1 MKRLPRLI
9 ISLTLSAA
17 TLAVP
22 LLAGSVAE
30 ASSAVYVVHRGDSL
44 YGIARTL
51 DVSIDALLNANGLSL
66 TSVIVPGQRLHVP
79 GSGASSSGVAASSGR
94 HYTVAAGDTLFGI
107 ATAHGVSLTSLLAV
121 NGMGSTSLI
130 VPGMRLSLPAGAS
143 APRHAATGSGTAAP
157 SGPAAA
163 AISFALAQVGKPY
176 VFFTAGPGAFD
187 CSGLTMAA
195 YSRVGVSLIHQAA
208 AQARRGR
215 AVDFWSQPIKAGD
228 LVFLDGDWDGTI
240 DHVGMALGPTTWVQ
254 ASQSHDR
261 VMTGPLPPRSV
272 IIAVRRFVG

>member
-1 MKRLPRLI
+1 MRRRARAP
-9 ISLTLSAA
+9 
-17 TLAVP
+17 P
-22 LLAGSVAE
+22 
-30 ASSAVYVVHRGDSL
+30 HR
-44 YGIARTL
+44 
-51 DVSIDALLNANGLSL
+51 
-66 TSVIVPGQRLHVP
+66 
-79 GSGASSSGVAASSGR
+79 
-94 HYTVAAGDTLFGI
+94 
-107 ATAHGVSLTSLLAV
+107 
-121 NGMGSTSLI
+121 
-130 VPGMRLSLPAGAS
+130 
-143 APRHAATGSGTAAP
+143 

-208 AQARRGR
+208 SQARRGR

-261 VMTGPLPPRSV
+261 VMTGPLPSAQRDHRRAPPGRLTARPDPHRQISGARNRAICTKMLVEIGQGWGASSAMACSRILNFCTLPVTV
-272 IIAVRRFVG
+272 IGNSSTNFT

>member
-79 GSGASSSGVAASSGR
+79 GSGASSSGVAAIIRSPLHRRRRR
-94 HYTVAAGDTLFGI
+94 HAVRHRHGPRRQLVVAARGQRDGLDQPDH
-107 ATAHGVSLTSLLAV
+107 ARHAAV
-121 NGMGSTSLI
+121 AAL
-130 VPGMRLSLPAGAS
+130 RCR

-195 YSRVGVSLIHQAA
+195 YSHVGVSLIHQAA

-272 IIAVRRFVG
+272 IIAVRRLVG

>member
-1 MKRLPRLI
+1 M
-9 ISLTLSAA
+9 
-17 TLAVP
+17 
-22 LLAGSVAE
+22 
-30 ASSAVYVVHRGDSL
+30 YVVHRGDTL

-51 DVSIDALLNANGLSL
+51 DVTIDALLNANGLSL
-66 TSVIVPGQRLHVP
+66 TSVIVPGQRLSVP

-94 HYTVAAGDTLFGI
+94 RYTVAAGDTLFGI
-107 ATAHGVSLTSLLAV
+107 ATAHGVSLSSLLAV

-130 VPGMRLSLPAGAS
+130 MPGMRLSLPAGAS
-143 APRHAATGSGTAAP
+143 APRHASAGSGTAAP

-176 VFFTAGPGAFD
+176 VFFTAGPGSVRLLRAHD
-187 CSGLTMAA
+187 GGVLARR
-195 YSRVGVSLIHQAA
+195 RVADPPGGVAGC
-208 AQARRGR
+208 RGR

-261 VMTGPLPPRSV
+261 VMTGPLPR
-272 IIAVRRFVG
+272 AA